1 MDWLRELGVRERSAF
16 VAAFGG
22 WALDALDYM
31 VFSFVIPTLISLWGI
46 TRGEAGLLATVTLL
60 VSALGGWAAGL
71 LADRIGRVRVLQ
83 ITILWFAIFTFASGF
98 TNSFGALMVTRALQG
113 FGFGGEWAVGSVL
126 IGEIVSAR
134 HRGKAVGTVQSGW
147 AVGWG
152 AAAILYSAA
161 FSLLPEDTAW
171 RALFWIGIAPA
182 LLVFYIRRFVPEPE
196 VFQETLRGASRKE
209 GAGVLAIFAPE
220 VIRTTLLAALLTTG
234 AQGGYYAI
242 TTWLPT
248 FLRTARNLTVLNTS
262 GYLAF
267 IITGSFA
274 GYLAGAYLADRI
286 GRRMNFVLFAV
297 GSALVVLVYTTVE
310 IGDDL
315 MLVLGF
321 PLGFFASGIFS
332 GMGAFLTELF
342 PSRMRGSGQG
352 FTYNFGRGVGALFPT
367 VVGYMSSTLP
377 LGTAIGLFAGSAYA
391 LVVIAV
397 AGLPE
402 TKGKELLAYD

>member
-1 MDWLRELGVRERSAF
+1 
-16 VAAFGG
+16 
-22 WALDALDYM
+22 
-31 VFSFVIPTLISLWGI
+31 
-46 TRGEAGLLATVTLL
+46 
-60 VSALGGWAAGL
+60 L
-71 LADRIGRVRVLQ
+71 LADGIGRVHVLQ

-161 FSLLPEDTAW
+161 FSLLPEDMAW
-171 RALFWIGIAPA
+171 RGLFWIGIAPA

-248 FLRTARNLTVLNTS
+248 FLRTVRNLTVLNTS

-267 IITGSFA
+267 IMTGSFA
-274 GYLAGAYLADRI
+274 G
-286 GRRMNFVLFAV
+286 
-297 GSALVVLVYTTVE
+297 
-310 IGDDL
+310 
-315 MLVLGF
+315 
-321 PLGFFASGIFS
+321 
-332 GMGAFLTELF
+332 
-342 PSRMRGSGQG
+342 
-352 FTYNFGRGVGALFPT
+352 
-367 VVGYMSSTLP
+367 
-377 LGTAIGLFAGSAYA
+377 
-391 LVVIAV
+391 
-397 AGLPE
+397 
-402 TKGKELLAYD
+402 